1 LENNEIA
8 QQKTEIKRILDQ
20 EESVEH
26 DQNSDNEQYIY
37 NIDHKEID
45 DRFGLLE
52 EQVKAIIETVAQ
64 LEENVA
70 KKEDLNDIVDILGEK
85 SNTDDV
91 SKAIEDIYKIL
102 EEKYLESP

>member
-26 DQNSDNEQYIY
+26 DQNSDNEHNIY
-37 NIDHKEID
+37 HKEID